1 MSSVLIFV
9 VPTAKISFLPSAVIA
24 TIASEG
30 TETSIL
36 APLEVNPGHMMLA
49 PAMINLI
56 APRSTCNLGNM
67 LGSNVDWGQL
77 RQV

>member
-1 MSSVLIFV
+1 
-9 VPTAKISFLPSAVIA
+9 
-24 TIASEG
+24 
-30 TETSIL
+30 
-36 APLEVNPGHMMLA
+36 MMLA